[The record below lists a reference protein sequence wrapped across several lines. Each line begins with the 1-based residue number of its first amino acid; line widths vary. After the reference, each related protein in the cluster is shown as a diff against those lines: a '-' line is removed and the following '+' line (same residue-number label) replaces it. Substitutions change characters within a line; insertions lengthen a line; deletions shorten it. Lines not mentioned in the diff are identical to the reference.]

1 VLQMDNGKAARTI
14 TFGLLVTGIAVIA
27 SNFLPFICFL
37 ALPQAGLFTRVRFGK
52 HSITICVATII
63 LIAILS
69 NAILI
74 DTFFLSGLF
83 LLGYAMGEC
92 FNRKLPV
99 EITVIFPV
107 LVALTAYLSGL
118 FFYSSQL
125 NLGMFAFVNEQVQ
138 KNLELTLKLYENMGM
153 SMESIKMFSD
163 NFDRIQYDLVRL
175 IPAIVISL
183 TLVMVWLNLLLSK
196 ILEVRSRLNFYH
208 FGPLNQWKAPEILV
222 WFAIGCGILLILSG
236 NGLRL
241 LSVSGLLILMTV
253 YFFQGI
259 AIVSFYFE
267 KKQFPR
273 FLKIFMYSII
283 AVQQILLFFIIGLG
297 FFDMWMNFRK
307 LEQKETN

>member
-1 VLQMDNGKAARTI
+1 MPQIDNGKAARTI
-14 TFGLLVTGIAVIA
+14 IFGLLVTGIAVIA
-27 SNFLPFICFL
+27 SNVLPFICFL
-37 ALPQAGLFTRVRFGK
+37 ALPQAGLFTRVRSGNYA
-52 HSITICVATII
+52 ITICVATIV
-63 LIAILS
+63 LIAMLS
-69 NAILI
+69 NAFLI

-83 LLGYAMGEC
+83 LMGYAMGEC

-99 EITVIFPV
+99 EILIIFSAF
-107 LVALTAYLSGL
+107 VALTAFLSGL
-118 FFYSSQL
+118 FLYSSQM

-183 TLVMVWLNLLLSK
+183 SLVMVWLNLLLSK
-196 ILEVRSRLNFYH
+196 IMDARTRLNFYH
-208 FGPLNQWKAPEILV
+208 FGPLNQWKAPEYLV
-222 WFAIGCGILLILSG
+222 WFAIGCGILLIFSG
-236 NGLRL
+236 SGLRL

>member
-1 VLQMDNGKAARTI
+1 VPQMDNGKAARTI

-52 HSITICVATII
+52 HSTTICVATII

-83 LLGYAMGEC
+83 LLGYAMGES

-99 EITVIFPV
+99 EIMVIFSV
-107 LVALTAYLSGL
+107 LVALTAYLFGL

-196 ILEVRSRLNFYH
+196 TLEARSRLNFYH
-208 FGPLNQWKAPEILV
+208 FGPLNQWKAPEYLV
-222 WFAIGCGILLILSG
+222 WFAIGCGILLIFSG

>member
-1 VLQMDNGKAARTI
+1 VPQMDNGKAARTI

-52 HSITICVATII
+52 HSTTICVATII

-83 LLGYAMGEC
+83 LLGYAMGES

-99 EITVIFPV
+99 EIMVIFSV
-107 LVALTAYLSGL
+107 LVALTAYLFGL

-125 NLGMFAFVNEQVQ
+125 NLGMFAFVNEQVL

-196 ILEVRSRLNFYH
+196 TLEARSRLNFYH
-208 FGPLNQWKAPEILV
+208 FGPLNQWKAPEYLV
-222 WFAIGCGILLILSG
+222 WFAIGCGILLIFSG

-267 KKQFPR
+267 KKKFPR

>member
-1 VLQMDNGKAARTI
+1 VPQIENGKAARTI
-14 TFGLLVTGIAVIA
+14 AFGILVTGIAVIA
-27 SNFLPFICFL
+27 SDVLPFICFL

-52 HSITICVATII
+52 HSVTICVATII

-69 NAILI
+69 SGILI

-99 EITVIFPV
+99 EVTVIFP
-107 LVALTAYLSGL
+107 LFVALTAYLFGL
-118 FFYSSQL
+118 YFYSNQL
-125 NLGMFAFVNEQVQ
+125 NLGMLAFVNEQVQ
-138 KNLELTLKLYENMGM
+138 KNLELTLKLYENMGV
-153 SMESIKMFSD
+153 SKESIKMFSD

-183 TLVMVWLNLLLSK
+183 TLIIVWLNLLLSK
-196 ILEVRSRLNFYH
+196 SLEVRSRLSFYH
-208 FGPLNQWKAPEILV
+208 FGSLNQWKAPEILV
-222 WFAIGCGILLILSG
+222 WFVIGCGILLIFSG
-236 NGLRL
+236 SGLRL
-241 LSVSGLLILMTV
+241 LSISGILILMTV

-267 KKQFPR
+267 KKRFPR

>member
-1 VLQMDNGKAARTI
+1 MPQMDNGKAARTI

-52 HSITICVATII
+52 HSTTICVATII

-83 LLGYAMGEC
+83 LLGYAMGES

-99 EITVIFPV
+99 EIMVIFSV
-107 LVALTAYLSGL
+107 LVALTAYLFGL

-125 NLGMFAFVNEQVQ
+125 NLGMFAFVNEQVL

-196 ILEVRSRLNFYH
+196 TLEARSRLNFYH
-208 FGPLNQWKAPEILV
+208 FGPLNQWKAPEYLV
-222 WFAIGCGILLILSG
+222 WFAIGCGILLIFSG

-267 KKQFPR
+267 KKKFPR